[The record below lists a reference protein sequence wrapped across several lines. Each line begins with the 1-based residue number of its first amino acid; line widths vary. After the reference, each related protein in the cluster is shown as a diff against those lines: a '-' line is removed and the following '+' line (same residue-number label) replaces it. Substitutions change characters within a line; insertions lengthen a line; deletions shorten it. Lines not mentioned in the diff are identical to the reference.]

1 MIFCVD
7 KHIDFEYIVIT
18 MNDMPHT
25 LNNDFLSFQAA
36 RLQNLITEM
45 VECCEDRKIYES
57 QKFGLPYSE
66 LKSLMLFNG
75 ERYLTVK
82 GIAQRLEVA
91 KSRVTKIIDG
101 LIDKELVQRFE
112 DPKDARIKLISLT
125 QAGRK
130 KAEEIRDFQKGL
142 HRQILIHLG
151 SDESKTVLSKLE
163 MLRSAM
169 EYVKKQLN

>member
-1 MIFCVD
+1 
-7 KHIDFEYIVIT
+7 
-18 MNDMPHT
+18 MNENSQN
-25 LNNDFLSFQAA
+25 LNDEFLNFQAT

-45 VECCEDRKIYES
+45 VECCEDRKVYES
-57 QKFGLPYSE
+57 EKFSLPYSE
-66 LKSLMLFNG
+66 LNCLMLFDG

-82 GIAQRLEVA
+82 GIAKRLEVA

-130 KAEEIRDFQKGL
+130 KAEEIKDFQKGL
-142 HRQILIHLG
+142 HRQILMHLG
-151 SDESKTVLSKLE
+151 NDESKNILSKLE

-169 EYVKKQLN
+169 EYVKKQLH